1 LGIKYDPYTGI
12 FGMDFYVVLRRP
24 GTRVSLRKRCRSKI
38 GASQRISK
46 NESMEWFKRKFDGAI
61 Y

>member
-1 LGIKYDPYTGI
+1 
-12 FGMDFYVVLRRP
+12 MDFYVVLRRP

-46 NESMEWFKRKFDGAI
+46 N
-61 Y
+61 